1 MVLLPGCT
9 DRRYGL
15 VDSYAG
21 WNRCNAL
28 FAPVE
33 CLLSSSEI
41 AIFSLSTEQVD
52 QQAAT
57 RDSDARLLQ
66 ELYSNPHRLLVTLL
80 VGNNTVNIAVSS
92 IITVL
97 VVSYLPTGIGVV
109 VTTLLTSLVILIFG
123 EIIPKAFG
131 LGNAETWSLRVARPV
146 QLVERALSPII
157 TVLEAITGRLNA
169 PLSADPDI
177 EKPYVE

>member
-1 MVLLPGCT
+1 MISSTVTLAGIGATLVLL
-9 DRRYGL
+9 
-15 VDSYAG
+15 
-21 WNRCNAL
+21 
-28 FAPVE
+28 
-33 CLLSSSEI
+33 LLSAFFSSSEI

-57 RDSDARLLQ
+57 GDADARLLQ

-80 VGNNTVNIAVSS
+80 VGNNIVNIAISS

-97 VVSYLPTGIGVV
+97 VVSYLPAGTAVV

-123 EIIPKAFG
+123 EIVPKAFG

-146 QLVERALSPII
+146 QFVERALSPLI
-157 TVLEAITGRLNA
+157 TILEAVTGRLNA
-169 PLSADPDI
+169 LLSADAEI
-177 EKPYVE
+177 EKPYVD